1 MADLPSK
8 PRPRATAETLMF
20 WTKCAE
26 GKLTYQ
32 SCESCG
38 KSQFPPRV
46 ICVHCR
52 SDKIVWR
59 TSTGR
64 GTIHSF
70 TVVYRPQSD
79 SFSKDVPYVIAL
91 IDLDEQFRMM
101 MNVRRADPASVRI
114 DQRIKVFFEEGG
126 DGISLPQAE
135 PDI

>member
-1 MADLPSK
+1 
-8 PRPRATAETLMF
+8 
-20 WTKCAE
+20 
-26 GKLTYQ
+26 
-32 SCESCG
+32 
-38 KSQFPPRV
+38 
-46 ICVHCR
+46 
-52 SDKIVWR
+52 VWR